1 MSKEK
6 IFIISGEDSGDL
18 HGAKLIASIKQV
30 NPNTEFFGIGGNR
43 MQKEGLQL
51 TEHIKNLNSVSKEDA
66 LLIEIL
72 EERYVTFFGQIEGF
86 NDVRRT
92 RKEEVGIRLQPNTG
106 SLLPERFLY
115 PQSEIDSN
123 PNTPSPLPGFFEPTE
138 VNQ

>member
-1 MSKEK
+1 MLFRS
-6 IFIISGEDSGDL
+6 
-18 HGAKLIASIKQV
+18 
-30 NPNTEFFGIGGNR
+30 
-43 MQKEGLQL
+43 
-51 TEHIKNLNSVSKEDA
+51 
-66 LLIEIL
+66 L

-92 RKEEVGIRLQPNTG
+92 RKEEVGIKLQPNTG

>member
-1 MSKEK
+1 MHTEWNTINTLKQKEK
-6 IFIISGEDSGDL
+6 NLCSRWAGF
-18 HGAKLIASIKQV
+18 
-30 NPNTEFFGIGGNR
+30 
-43 MQKEGLQL
+43 
-51 TEHIKNLNSVSKEDA
+51 KNLNSVSKEDA

-92 RKEEVGIRLQPNTG
+92 RKEDVGIKLQPNTG

-138 VNQ
+138 VNQWEF